1 VVFSLETFC
10 SQLIYCFGSSLV
22 EFAVHIYLRLGM
34 STFGMSSF
42 HVGFPTGSGFSE
54 CMVMAGSGIAYGVVV
69 R

>member
-1 VVFSLETFC
+1 VFSLETFC

-34 STFGMSSF
+34 STFGLGSF
-42 HVGFPTGSGFSE
+42 HHSFPTGSSFSE
-54 CMVMAGSGIAYGVVV
+54 CMVMAGTGIAYVVVV